1 MFRLASVTM
10 LTLALAACSNPPKVE
25 APATAPAAST
35 SAATAPAAP
44 ATPAAAQAAPESR
57 VAAVDLGATKPG
69 ASTAAAHL
77 DPASPI
83 SRQRSIY
90 FDFDQFVIRTEDRPV
105 VEAHGKYLASARTLK
120 VSIEGNADER
130 GSREYNLALGQKRA
144 QAVVQSL
151 KLLGANDEQLE
162 AVSYGEERPKATGH
176 DEAAWAENRRADIR
190 YK

>member
-1 MFRLASVTM
+1 
-10 LTLALAACSNPPKVE
+10 
-25 APATAPAAST
+25 
-35 SAATAPAAP
+35 
-44 ATPAAAQAAPESR
+44 
-57 VAAVDLGATKPG
+57 
-69 ASTAAAHL
+69 
-77 DPASPI
+77 
-83 SRQRSIY
+83 
-90 FDFDQFVIRTEDRPV
+90 V
-105 VEAHGKYLASARTLK
+105 VEAHGKYLASALTLK

>member
-10 LTLALAACSNPPKVE
+10 LTLALAACSSPPKVE
-25 APATAPAAST
+25 APAAMPAPSAPAA
-35 SAATAPAAP
+35 AVVAPP
-44 ATPAAAQAAPESR
+44 ASPPTPQAASESR
-57 VAAVDLGATKPG
+57 VATVDLKAPQPT

-77 DPASPI
+77 DPASPLFQ
-83 SRQRSIY
+83 QRSVY
-90 FDFDQFVIRTEDRPV
+90 FDFDQFVIRGADRPV
-105 VEAHGKYLASARTLK
+105 VEAHGKYLAAGRALR
-120 VSIEGNADER
+120 VSIEGHADER

-144 QAVVQSL
+144 QAVLQSL
-151 KLLGANDEQLE
+151 RLLGANDEQLE